1 MIIRSDTGNFQV
13 LSRSLRLLTVKDRRR
28 LISVFVLQVFLGL
41 VDLLGVALIGLL
53 GALTVSGIQSRN
65 PSGLSS
71 TILQIL
77 GLSSLKFQSQ
87 AAILGVS
94 AGLLLISRTLLSIY
108 TTRRSLFFLSRKG
121 SDISRKLVSSLFRK
135 SLAQVYSRTSQET
148 LYIITTGVTQI
159 TVGIIGTTLNLSA
172 DSFLVII
179 MSIGL
184 FAVEPVVAAIS
195 TIFFSLFALAL
206 YYFMKNKTY
215 RLGLKNTQLT
225 VLGSELTLEALTAY
239 REATV
244 RGTRQKYARNIG
256 DLRVSLADTLAE
268 LAFMPSVSKYAI
280 ESALVL
286 GTLLLSAVQFYLYD
300 ASHAIAT
307 LSIFMA
313 AGSRIAPAILRI
325 QPGALQIK
333 GAAAS
338 SLPTLDLIEKLMP
351 LQEPDQAA
359 NPFTYQHGD
368 FSGDVRLSNVS
379 FLYPGNELETLK
391 DINLDIRP
399 GDFIAV
405 VGPSGA
411 GKSTLMDVIL
421 GVASPSSGTVEVS
434 GHEPSISIQ
443 KWPGAISYMP
453 QEAFIS
459 NTTILDNILLGYERT
474 EVPTEVITSAIQKSF
489 LQEFMNEL
497 ENGLETIVGERGSRL
512 SGGQRQRVAIA
523 RTLITQPRLL
533 ILDEATSALDSSSEQ
548 MITQAVLELKG
559 KTTLIVIAHR
569 LSTVKEAD
577 RVVYMENGEIQA
589 SGTFEEV
596 RKSIKNFDLQAKLMG
611 L

>member
-325 QPGALQIK
+325 QQGALQIK

-338 SLPTLDLIEKLMP
+338 SLPTLDLIEK
-351 LQEPDQAA
+351 
-359 NPFTYQHGD
+359 
-368 FSGDVRLSNVS
+368 
-379 FLYPGNELETLK
+379 
-391 DINLDIRP
+391 
-399 GDFIAV
+399 
-405 VGPSGA
+405 
-411 GKSTLMDVIL
+411 
-421 GVASPSSGTVEVS
+421 
-434 GHEPSISIQ
+434 
-443 KWPGAISYMP
+443 
-453 QEAFIS
+453 
-459 NTTILDNILLGYERT
+459 
-474 EVPTEVITSAIQKSF
+474 
-489 LQEFMNEL
+489 
-497 ENGLETIVGERGSRL
+497 
-512 SGGQRQRVAIA
+512 
-523 RTLITQPRLL
+523 
-533 ILDEATSALDSSSEQ
+533 
-548 MITQAVLELKG
+548 
-559 KTTLIVIAHR
+559 
-569 LSTVKEAD
+569 
-577 RVVYMENGEIQA
+577 
-589 SGTFEEV
+589 
-596 RKSIKNFDLQAKLMG
+596 
-611 L
+611 